1 MLETNEKM
9 RVLVTGTAGFVGFHM
24 VRRLLSEGFEVTGLD
39 NLNAYYPVSLKLD
52 RLSDAGIDL
61 PEAPWVQGTEWVSTK
76 HDRYR
81 FIYGDL
87 ADKDFVMSVFDRH
100 RFDVVIN
107 LAAQAGVRYSLIN
120 PDAYIQ
126 SNIDG
131 FFNILEACRRFP
143 VKHLLYAS
151 SSSVYGN
158 ADKTPFSED
167 DPTDAAVSLYAATKK
182 SNELMAHTYS
192 HLFRIPSTGLRFFTV
207 YGPWGR
213 PDMAYYSFSEAIH
226 EGKPITLFDGG
237 DLYRDF
243 TYVDDIV
250 ESVFR
255 LIGKPPVDDGTGVP
269 FRVLNLGNS
278 SPVHMKEFIG
288 ILEQALGKKANVIS
302 KPRETTDVYITYA
315 DTAKLEAL
323 TGFSPETDIRDGLA
337 RFAEWYA
344 GYRH

>member
-1 MLETNEKM
+1 M
-9 RVLVTGTAGFVGFHM
+9 RVLVTGSAGFVGFHM
-24 VRRLLSEGFEVTGLD
+24 VKRLLSEGYEVVGLD
-39 NLNAYYPVSLKLD
+39 NLNAYYPVQLKRD
-52 RLSDAGIDL
+52 RLAAAGIAL
-61 PEAPWVQGTEWVSTK
+61 PNQMEQGDTWTSAQE
-76 HDRYR
+76 DRYK
-81 FIYGDL
+81 FVYGDL
-87 ADKDFVMSVFDRH
+87 ADKDFVLSQFDRY

-120 PDAYIQ
+120 PDAYLH
-126 SNIDG
+126 SNVTG
-131 FFNILEACRRFP
+131 FFNILEACRKFP
-143 VKHLLYAS
+143 VRHLLYAS

-158 ADKTPFSED
+158 ADHTPFKED
-167 DPTDAAVSLYAATKK
+167 DNTDKAVSLYAATKK

-213 PDMAYYSFSEAIH
+213 PDMAYYSFSEAIRS
-226 EGKPITLFDGG
+226 GKPITLFDGG

-255 LIGKPPVDDGTGVP
+255 LIHHAPVDDANGAP
-269 FRVLNLGNS
+269 FQVLNLGNS

-288 ILEQALGKKANVIS
+288 ILENALGQKAEVIN

-315 DTAKLEAL
+315 DTEKLEKL
-323 TGFSPETDIRDGLA
+323 TGFSPQTDISDGLA
-337 RFAEWYA
+337 RFAEWFKSY
-344 GYRH
+344 HP

>member
-1 MLETNEKM
+1 M
-9 RVLVTGTAGFVGFHM
+9 RILVTGSAGFVGFHM
-24 VRRLLSEGFEVTGLD
+24 VRRLLSEGAEVVGLD
-39 NLNAYYPVSLKLD
+39 NLNAYYPVQLKRD
-52 RLSDAGIDL
+52 RLADAGIIL
-61 PEAPWVQGTEWVSTK
+61 PEELEQGSTWTSSLD
-76 HDRYR
+76 DRYQ
-81 FIYGDL
+81 FVFGDL
-87 ADKDFVMSVFDRH
+87 ADKEFVLSLFDRF

-120 PDAYIQ
+120 PDAYLH
-126 SNIDG
+126 SNVTG
-131 FFNILEACRRFP
+131 FFNILEACRKYP
-143 VKHLLYAS
+143 VRHLLYAS

-158 ADKTPFSED
+158 ADHTPFRED
-167 DPTDAAVSLYAATKK
+167 DTTDKAVSLYAATKK

-213 PDMAYYSFSEAIH
+213 PDMAYYSFSEAIQS
-226 EGKPITLFDGG
+226 GKPIILFDGG

-255 LIGKPPVDDGTGVP
+255 LIDLAPKDDGEHVP
-269 FRVLNLGNS
+269 FQVLNLGNS

-288 ILEQALGKKANVIS
+288 ILEEALGQKAEVVS

-315 DTAKLEAL
+315 DTEKLEKL
-323 TGFSPETDIRDGLA
+323 TGFSPQTDIREGLA
-337 RFAEWYA
+337 RFAHWFKSYQ
-344 GYRH
+344 H